1 MTFELF
7 SRVVLRNDIPAHS
20 LKKGDVVTIVE
31 AHSGVGT
38 QEQGYSV
45 EVFNATGETIAVVT
59 LPESYLESL
68 RSTEILHGHLSTTR
82 REMPSCRTISTGCR
96 TIGII

>member
-59 LPESYLESL
+59 VPESYLESL
-68 RSTEILHGHLSTTR
+68 RSTEILHVRQLQQVAEPSALYKSTKQ
-82 REMPSCRTISTGCR
+82 
-96 TIGII
+96 

>member
-7 SRVVLRNDIPAHS
+7 SRAVLRNDIPTHS

-31 AHSGVGT
+31 VHPGAAT

-68 RSTEILHGHLSTTR
+68 RSTEILHVRQFQHVA
-82 REMPSCRTISTGCR
+82 EPSINYGSPKK
-96 TIGII
+96 